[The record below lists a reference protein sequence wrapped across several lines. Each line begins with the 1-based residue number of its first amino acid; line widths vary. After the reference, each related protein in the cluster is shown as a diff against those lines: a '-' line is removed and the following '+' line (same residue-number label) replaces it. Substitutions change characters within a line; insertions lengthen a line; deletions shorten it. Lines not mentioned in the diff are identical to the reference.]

1 MCRSRRELSNEY
13 VLAKFGLDTD
23 EHEPCKVCPLSVYY
37 YYCRSPRWKTVIR
50 GDPEIDVKSIQG
62 RKDGSDV
69 TSAWNEAHDKFREM
83 VANRQKV
90 EIPC

>member
-1 MCRSRRELSNEY
+1 MLSNAY
-13 VLAKFGLDTD
+13 FLATFPFDTA
-23 EHEPCKVCPLSVYY
+23 ENEPAKKLQNFAKKIANY
-37 YYCRSPRWKTVIR
+37 RARWKTVIR

-69 TSAWNEAHDKFREM
+69 TSAWNEAHDKFREL